1 MPSLVLCV
9 FKVIPFLIG
18 VGKSVK
24 AGTTLKPSTK
34 GEILTITEDKLCKYN
49 LVKLCLVKVKLI

>member
-34 GEILTITEDKLCKYN
+34 GEILTITGILKRKHVEDFFD
-49 LVKLCLVKVKLI
+49 